1 MLTSHVPQSVRQGPK
16 SLVSFGQQSAR
27 ALHLETVGLV
37 NSALVDGGSG
47 FTLAGLAF
55 TSAHNNVQAVDFV
68 LFEVDDVDLVLEVRL
83 VDDDLVGVDNVTL
96 HLVRQNTFN
105 GLAVED
111 FSDLLDNVGNVLV
124 LLNGTLV
131 ICA

>member
-1 MLTSHVPQSVRQGPK
+1 VLTSHVPQSERQGGK
-16 SLVSFGQQSAR
+16 SLVSFGQQSTR

-47 FTLAGLAF
+47 FTFTGLAF
-55 TSAHNNVQAVDFV
+55 TSAHNNIQTVDFI
-68 LFEVDDVDLVLEVRL
+68 LFEVECVDLVLEVRL
-83 VDDDLVGVDNVTL
+83 VEDDLVGVDNVTL

-111 FSDLLDNVGNVLV
+111 FSDFLNNVRNVLV

-131 ICA
+131 IWT